1 MSKIIEKPESINSKS
16 SQTEFRYVD
25 GRRFHNVKDVVYA
38 LPNDEEESDRLH
50 LQHFLL
56 RYIWQSNF
64 SAPIEHILSKS
75 DSKILDAGCGAASWS
90 FDMATSYPSISVVG
104 LDISPHQPTQ
114 IKPSNF
120 TFVKANILEGLP
132 FEDNTFDFVF
142 QRYLVS
148 AYSKDKW
155 PYVINELVRVLK
167 PGGFLELCEFSHL
180 FDTGPAN
187 QRLWSTVAKVLE
199 GRGVDLNTC
208 QKLEEYMQNQDK
220 LENIKK
226 EVKQCYHGL
235 KSNDIELSKVAISNT
250 TSVYA
255 SLKQPLTKTLNISKD
270 EFDELVKVSKDEL
283 FEFDTYYNVVRVYA
297 RKINHNND

>member
-75 DSKILDAGCGAASWS
+75 DSKILDAG
-90 FDMATSYPSISVVG
+90 YPSISVVG